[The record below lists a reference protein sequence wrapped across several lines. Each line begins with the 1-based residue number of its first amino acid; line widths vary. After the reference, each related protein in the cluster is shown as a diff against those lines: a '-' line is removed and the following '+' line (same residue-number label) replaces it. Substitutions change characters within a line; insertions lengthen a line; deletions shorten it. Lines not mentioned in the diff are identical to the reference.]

1 MKRISTSVSVAV
13 IISIFILCFII
24 GRAIAMRDNEKNSQL
39 TKQSQIVKEE
49 VSLADSKTE
58 KVEKKQPEEYEFPES
73 TKTEKAPPSRMNFP
87 CGQAVLK
94 EYSQKAVYSKTMG
107 DWRAHTGIDYSAEKG
122 TEVKSTWDG
131 VVSKTYKDSLWGYT
145 VEITHDGNIT
155 SVYKNLDE
163 KIYVKKGDSVKSG
176 QAIGNVGDSAAVE
189 KRDEPHLHFEI
200 WAEGEPIN
208 PESYVY

>member
-1 MKRISTSVSVAV
+1 MKKISTSVSVAV
-13 IISIFILCFII
+13 IISVFILCFII
-24 GRAIAMRDNEKNSQL
+24 GRAVAMRDNEKNSQL
-39 TKQSQIVKEE
+39 TKEPEIVKEE
-49 VSLADSKTE
+49 SLPTDSKTE
-58 KVEKKQPEEYEFPES
+58 KVEKEATKESETTES

-107 DWRAHTGIDYSAEKG
+107 DWRAHIGIDYKAEKG

-163 KIYVKKGDSVKSG
+163 KIYVKKGDNVKSG
-176 QAIGNVGDSAAVE
+176 QAIGKVGDSAAVE

>member
-1 MKRISTSVSVAV
+1 
-13 IISIFILCFII
+13 
-24 GRAIAMRDNEKNSQL
+24 
-39 TKQSQIVKEE
+39 
-49 VSLADSKTE
+49 
-58 KVEKKQPEEYEFPES
+58 
-73 TKTEKAPPSRMNFP
+73 MNFP
-87 CGQAVLK
+87 AEKNIVND
-94 EYSQKAVYSKTMG
+94 YSQSAIYSKTMG

-200 WAEGEPIN
+200 LKNSESLN
-208 PESYVY
+208 PAQYIDF

>member
-1 MKRISTSVSVAV
+1 MRKISTSVSVAV
-13 IISIFILCFII
+13 VITIFILCFII

-39 TKQSQIVKEE
+39 TKDSQVVEE
-49 VSLADSKTE
+49 EASPAASKTE
-58 KVEKKQPEEYEFPES
+58 KVEKNPPKEYEITES
-73 TKTEKAPPSRMNFP
+73 TKTEKTPPSRMNFP

-107 DWRAHTGIDYSAEKG
+107 DWRAHTGIDYKAEKG
-122 TEVKSTWDG
+122 TEIKSTWDG

-163 KIYVKKGDSVKSG
+163 KIYVKKGDNVKSG
-176 QAIGNVGDSAAVE
+176 QAIGKVGESAAVE

>member
-1 MKRISTSVSVAV
+1 MRKISKSVSVAV
-13 IISIFILCFII
+13 IVSVFILCFII
-24 GRAIAMRDNEKNSQL
+24 GRAIAMRDNEENSQL
-39 TKQSQIVKEE
+39 TKEPRIVEE
-49 VSLADSKTE
+49 EASPAASKTE
-58 KVEKKQPEEYEFPES
+58 KVEKPKEYEITES
-73 TKTEKAPPSRMNFP
+73 TKTEKTPPSRMNFP

-107 DWRAHTGIDYSAEKG
+107 DWRAHTGIDYRAEKG
-122 TEVKSTWDG
+122 TEVQSTWDG

>member
-13 IISIFILCFII
+13 IISVFILCFII
-24 GRAIAMRDNEKNSQL
+24 GRAVAMRDNNKNSQL
-39 TKQSQIVKEE
+39 TKESEIVKEE
-49 VSLADSKTE
+49 SLPTDSKTE
-58 KVEKKQPEEYEFPES
+58 KVEKEAPKEYETTES
-73 TKTEKAPPSRMNFP
+73 PKAEKAPPSRMNFP

-94 EYSQKAVYSKTMG
+94 EYSQKAVYSETMG

-145 VEITHDGNIT
+145 VEITHDGNII

-163 KIYVKKGDSVKSG
+163 KINVKKGDIVKSG
-176 QAIGNVGDSAAVE
+176 QAIGKVGDSAAVE

>member
-1 MKRISTSVSVAV
+1 MKKFSTSVSVAV
-13 IISIFILCFII
+13 IISVFILCFII

-39 TKQSQIVKEE
+39 PKESQVVEE
-49 VSLADSKTE
+49 VSPAASKTE
-58 KVEKKQPEEYEFPES
+58 NVEKDVPKEYETTGN

-87 CGQAVLK
+87 CGQVVLK

-107 DWRAHTGIDYSAEKG
+107 DWRAHTGIDYIAEKG

-145 VEITHDGNIT
+145 VEITHDGNII

-163 KIYVKKGDSVKSG
+163 KIYIKKGDSVKSG
-176 QAIGNVGDSAAVE
+176 QTIGKVGDSAAVE
-189 KRDEPHLHFEI
+189 KRDEAHLHFEI

>member
-1 MKRISTSVSVAV
+1 MKRISTSVSIAV
-13 IISIFILCFII
+13 IISVFILCFII
-24 GRAIAMRDNEKNSQL
+24 GRAVAMRDDDKNSQL
-39 TKQSQIVKEE
+39 TKESEIVKEE
-49 VSLADSKTE
+49 SLPTDSKTE
-58 KVEKKQPEEYEFPES
+58 KVEKEIPKESKTRES
-73 TKTEKAPPSRMNFP
+73 TKIENTPPSRMNFP

-131 VVSKTYKDSLWGYT
+131 IVSKTYKDSLWGYT
-145 VEITHDGNIT
+145 VEISHDGDIT

-163 KIYVKKGDSVKSG
+163 KIYVKKGDSVKNG
-176 QAIGNVGDSAAVE
+176 QAIGKVGDSAAVE

-200 WAEGEPIN
+200 WAEGAPIN

>member
-13 IISIFILCFII
+13 VISIFILCFII
-24 GRAIAMRDNEKNSQL
+24 GRAIAMRDNEKNLQPTKESQ
-39 TKQSQIVKEE
+39 VAEE
-49 VSLADSKTE
+49 VSPADSKTE
-58 KVEKKQPEEYEFPES
+58 KVEKKHPVEYEMPES
-73 TKTEKAPPSRMNFP
+73 KKTEKTPPSRMNFP
-87 CGQAVLK
+87 CGQTVLK
-94 EYSQKAVYSKTMG
+94 EYSQKAIYSKTMG
-107 DWRAHTGIDYSAEKG
+107 DWRAHTGIDYKAEKG

-145 VEITHDGNIT
+145 IEITHDGNIT

-176 QAIGNVGDSAAVE
+176 QAIGKVGDSAAVE

>member
-13 IISIFILCFII
+13 IISVFILCFII
-24 GRAIAMRDNEKNSQL
+24 GRAVAMRDNEKNSQL
-39 TKQSQIVKEE
+39 TKESEIVKEE
-49 VSLADSKTE
+49 SLPTDSKTE
-58 KVEKKQPEEYEFPES
+58 KVEKNPPKEYEITEN

-107 DWRAHTGIDYSAEKG
+107 DWRAHTGIDYRAEKG

-176 QAIGNVGDSAAVE
+176 QAIGKVGDSAAVE

-200 WAEGEPIN
+200 WAEGAPIN